1 MSGQALVLNVAGVHP
16 WMAERTKRSL
26 RHLGFEVLDDA
37 KQLSA
42 DAPGL
47 WLIAAGAWSSRTA
60 LNCPQSAQP
69 LALIG
74 ATTELPA
81 QPGAPTLPTKAWCD
95 SLQLHGGELKDHLNA
110 LPEVQSLWL
119 NSAAIRETGNDI
131 SMAAL
136 LKRATDAGWRIV
148 RHAPFDVHFDD
159 RMRVLEVVTSL
170 QRGGAERVA
179 LDLHRTIENRA
190 MTSRL
195 CALGSPTRQPF
206 PTPQHTVSLA
216 KLPFDP
222 ISRAEGIDDIARR
235 LGMDLIH
242 GHLLEAKTI
251 EWLDAKAWPQ
261 VVTVHNQQLG
271 WQPGFSSLGK
281 CDDLLLAACS
291 LRVEKELAQ
300 VLPHQKARTVWN
312 GIDTISLSP
321 KERPRSEAPTLI
333 AVANP
338 RPQKRLPKLVD
349 VLGELHSRGYNAR
362 LLMAGEPSSLS
373 SEALAE
379 LEEVRNKARALNIAD
394 YVIEMGAIADVAS
407 LLEAADVFISASL
420 YEGLSLAQL
429 EALAVGLPVVTTDAG
444 GAPEVGEQHSAMI
457 VLPIDA
463 TATEFAEAVIQ
474 SLPLPCDSLKPSFTL
489 PVMTARYR
497 WLFHATLFAATRRTM
512 PRKGLLL
519 VTNNFSTGGAQSSA
533 RRLLTELHRT
543 GEVVR
548 AVVLQERDDHP
559 TPGRKALIDEG
570 IPVHVMQPPEVCEA
584 ATALVP
590 LLEIIASNPPETVL
604 FWNLIP
610 EYKLLLVDALWDTTV
625 FDVSPGEMLF
635 SSLDRYFAKP
645 RDGLP
650 CLSWQAYGARLAGVV
665 VKYSAEVSV
674 ASKLGA
680 PVHVILNGVDIAS
693 AMPPALADSET
704 IVIGTA
710 ARLHP
715 HKRLEDLIEAFRL
728 VIASGR
734 KAILR
739 IAGGEEQGL
748 GEYAATLSEQSKDLP
763 VEWLGDVADIPGFH
777 AQLHIFAMISE
788 PSGCPNASLE
798 AMAAGLPIV
807 ATAVGGANDQ
817 IVDGECG
824 FLTVPR
830 DPQSMASRLNELID
844 SPPLR
849 EKLGRAAWQRAH
861 EKFSVER
868 MAANY
873 RHVCLGR

>member
-1 MSGQALVLNVAGVHP
+1 MSGQALVLNAAGVHS
-16 WMAERTKRSL
+16 WMVERTKRTL
-26 RHLGFEVLDDA
+26 RHQGFEVLPGTKA
-37 KQLSA
+37 INA

-47 WLIAAGAWSSRTA
+47 WLISAGAWSSRTVI
-60 LNCPQSAQP
+60 NCPQSAQP

-81 QPGAPTLPTKAWCD
+81 QPGAPTLPIKPWCD
-95 SLQLHGGELKDHLNA
+95 SLQLHGGDLKNHVNE
-110 LPEVQSLWL
+110 LPEVQSLWI
-119 NSAAIRETGNDI
+119 NSAAIRDAGDDI
-131 SMAAL
+131 SMTAL
-136 LKRATDAGWRIV
+136 LKRAATAGWRIV

-159 RMRVLEVVTSL
+159 RMRVLEVITSL

-179 LDLHRTIENRA
+179 LDLHCTIESRA
-190 MTSRL
+190 LTSRL

-222 ISRAEGIDDIARR
+222 ISRAEGIDEIARR

-242 GHLLEAKTI
+242 GHLLEALTI

-261 VVTVHNQQLG
+261 VLTVHNQQLG
-271 WQPGFSSLGK
+271 WQPGFASLGK
-281 CDDLLLAACS
+281 CEDLLLAACS
-291 LRVEKELAQ
+291 LRVEREIGQALPNQ
-300 VLPHQKARTVWN
+300 VARTVWN

-321 KERPRSEAPTLI
+321 TERPRTGPPTLI

-338 RPQKRLPKLVD
+338 RPQKRLPNLVD
-349 VLGELHSRGYNAR
+349 IVAELHSRGCKAR
-362 LLMAGEPSSLS
+362 LLLAGEPSSLG

-379 LEEVRNKARALNIAD
+379 LEAVRSKARALNLAD
-394 YVIEMGAIADVAS
+394 YVAELGAVTDVAAQ
-407 LLEAADVFISASL
+407 LKIADVFISASL

-429 EALAVGLPVVTTDAG
+429 EALAMGLPVVTTDAG
-444 GAPEVGEQHSAMI
+444 GAAEVAEQHPAMI

-463 TATEFAEAVIQ
+463 TAVEFAEAVIR
-474 SLPLPCDSLKPSFTL
+474 SLTLPQGSLKPTFTL
-489 PVMTARYR
+489 RVMTARYR
-497 WLFHATLFAATRRTM
+497 WLFHATLSAAERRSK

-533 RRLLTELHRT
+533 RRLLTELHRI

-548 AVVLQERDDHP
+548 AVVLQERSDHP

-584 ATALVP
+584 ATALIP
-590 LLEIIASNPPETVL
+590 LLEIMASDPPEAVL
-604 FWNLIP
+604 FWNVIP
-610 EYKLLLVDALWDTTV
+610 EYKLLLVDALWDTPV

-635 SSLDRYFAKP
+635 SSLDRYFARP

-650 CLSWQAYGARLAGVV
+650 YMSWQAYGARLAGVV

-674 ASKLGA
+674 GSKLGP
-680 PVHVILNGVDIAS
+680 PVHVILNGVHVAPHS
-693 AMPPALADSET
+693 PSLANTET

-734 KAILR
+734 KAVLR

-748 GEYAATLSEQSKDLP
+748 GEYAATLREQSKDLP
-763 VEWLGDVADIPGFH
+763 IEWLGDVAEMAGFH

-807 ATAVGGANDQ
+807 ATAVGGAVDQ
-817 IVDGECG
+817 ILDGECG
-824 FLTVPR
+824 YLTEPR
-830 DPQSMASRLNELID
+830 DPQSMATRLNELID
-844 SPPLR
+844 SPALR
-849 EKLGRAAWQRAH
+849 EKLGCAAWHRAI

-873 RHVCLGR
+873 RQVSLGR